1 VLQWNS
7 KAAIMRLGLVEM
19 QRFAEKFFPGVHPGT
34 WTDSCGVADL
44 IATCCGGRN
53 FRCAREFVQGKI
65 NGSSETM
72 DAVEVTAARYSF
84 CERSIVC
91 VLGAP
96 SQWPKAS
103 RHHYVEGC
111 TVGVETLQLPERIPS
126 L

>member
-1 VLQWNS
+1 MLQWNS

-65 NGSSETM
+65 KGSSETM
-72 DAVEVTAARYSF
+72 DAVEVKRARDFF
-84 CERSIVC
+84 CGRSIV
-91 VLGAP
+91 
-96 SQWPKAS
+96 S
-103 RHHYVEGC
+103 
-111 TVGVETLQLPERIPS
+111 
-126 L
+126 